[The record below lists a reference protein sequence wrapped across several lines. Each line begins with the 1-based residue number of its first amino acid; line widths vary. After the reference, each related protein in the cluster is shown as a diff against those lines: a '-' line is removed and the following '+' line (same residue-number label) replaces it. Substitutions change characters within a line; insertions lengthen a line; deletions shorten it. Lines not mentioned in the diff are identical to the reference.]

1 MTRYRNDATETGG
14 IEVAAHAAGDGRFRV
29 TIGARTIEVH
39 ADVLPDGR
47 LRFVDL
53 ASPAAG
59 SPSGRQ
65 VIAAVTRQ
73 ARARVTWVSTGG
85 TTTRLV
91 VADAAGARGARDAHG
106 SLEAPMPGKVVRVH
120 VAEGDL
126 VVKGQTLVA
135 VEAMKMEHALK
146 APRAGRVTAVRA
158 KVGELVQPGT
168 PLVTLGDEA

>member
-1 MTRYRNDATETGG
+1 MTRYRNDTDGV
-14 IEVAAHAAGDGRFRV
+14 EVTAHAMGDGRFRV
-29 TIGARTIEVH
+29 TVGTRTIEVF
-39 ADVLPDGR
+39 AEQLPDGR
-47 LRFVDL
+47 IRFVD
-53 ASPAAG
+53 SAAG
-59 SPSGRQ
+59 GRA
-65 VIAAVTRQ
+65 VIAAVTR
-73 ARARVTWVSTGG
+73 RARERDTWVSTGG
-85 TTTRLV
+85 VTTRLV
-91 VADAAGARGARDAHG
+91 VADAAGARGGRDAHG

-158 KVGELVQPGT
+158 TVGELVQPGT

>member
-1 MTRYRNDATETGG
+1 MTRYRNDTDG
-14 IEVAAHAAGDGRFRV
+14 IEVAAHAAGDGRYRV

-39 ADVLPDGR
+39 AEVLPDGR
-47 LRFVDL
+47 IRFTDL
-53 ASPAAG
+53 AASPG
-59 SPSGRQ
+59 VRT
-65 VIAAVTRQ
+65 VLAAVTQR
-73 ARARVTWVSTGG
+73 ARARETWVSTGG
-85 TTTRLV
+85 VTTRLV
-91 VADAAGARGARDAHG
+91 VADAAGARGGRDAHG

-126 VVKGQTLVA
+126 VAKGQTLIA

>member
-1 MTRYRNDATETGG
+1 MTRFRKDRDGTDG
-14 IEVAAHAAGDGRFRV
+14 IEVAAQAAGDGRFRV
-29 TIGARTIEVH
+29 TLDGRTIEVH
-39 ADVLPDGR
+39 AELLPDGR
-47 LRFVDL
+47 IRFVDL
-53 ASPAAG
+53 
-59 SPSGRQ
+59 SGLSGPHGRA
-65 VIAAVTRQ
+65 VIAAVTREP
-73 ARARVTWVSTGG
+73 RARVTWVSTGG
-85 TTTRLV
+85 VTARLV
-91 VADAAGARGARDAHG
+91 VADAAGARGGRDAHG

-158 KVGELVQPGT
+158 QLGELVQPGT

>member
-1 MTRYRNDATETGG
+1 MTRYRNDADG
-14 IEVAAHAAGDGRFRV
+14 IEVAAHAAGDGCFRV

-59 SPSGRQ
+59 SGGRQ